1 MLLRARAEGEVSF
14 QAKGERLAVD
24 RERDKLR
31 LLIDRRALAAHF
43 CRGPDGLRVNAKDP
57 SKAHRHILPGRH
69 EQGVAVSI
77 ADGVRSKADVR
88 QVDPILAGIRNRLT
102 EVFMRVRDENV
113 HHIAGVGVRSELW
126 QKLCEIGI
134 AHAVDGL
141 LREIP

>member
-1 MLLRARAEGEVSF
+1 MGRPDIAEGEISF

-88 QVDPILAGIRNRLT
+88 QVDPILAGILPRRLLGA
-102 EVFMRVRDENV
+102 VQVRV
-113 HHIAGVGVRSELW
+113 HIRAGRGGQVEAARFGTGVAD
-126 QKLCEIGI
+126 IG
-134 AHAVDGL
+134 
-141 LREIP
+141 